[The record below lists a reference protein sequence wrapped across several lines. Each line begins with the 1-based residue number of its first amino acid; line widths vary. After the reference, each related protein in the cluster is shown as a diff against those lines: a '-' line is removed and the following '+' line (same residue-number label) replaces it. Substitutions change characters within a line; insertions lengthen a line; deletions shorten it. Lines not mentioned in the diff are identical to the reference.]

1 MVGLV
6 LCEGFG
12 TEEHSE
18 DWLLGYETGILVHCV
33 QNNT

>member
-6 LCEGFG
+6 LCEGLG
-12 TEEHSE
+12 TGERSE

-33 QNNT
+33 

>member
-6 LCEGFG
+6 LCEGLG
-12 TEEHSE
+12 TGERSE
-18 DWLLGYETGILVHCV
+18 DWLLGYETGNLVHGV